1 MTWMHERAHASR
13 NRRRAPAQTSAFTSA
28 TGAEPTSV
36 GLRPEDADPFGI
48 PRILGRRAR
57 WMTARLRPG
66 GRT

>member
-13 NRRRAPAQTSAFTSA
+13 TRRTGNAPTAPLDPT
-28 TGAEPTSV
+28 TGERGAPLHPAGDG
-36 GLRPEDADPFGI
+36 GLGI

-66 GRT
+66 SRA